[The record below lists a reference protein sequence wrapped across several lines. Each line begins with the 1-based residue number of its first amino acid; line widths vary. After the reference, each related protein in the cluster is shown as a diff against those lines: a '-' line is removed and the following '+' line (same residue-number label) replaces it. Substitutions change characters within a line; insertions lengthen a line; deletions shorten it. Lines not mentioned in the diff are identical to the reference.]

1 MALKN
6 KNGGKIV
13 GGNNKKPVV
22 INNIENDTTKPEQVV
37 VSETKN
43 IPETSTVKT
52 DVQKDMLSLKK
63 ALLSV
68 YNKLRVYVSRTYVN
82 YEQSNFTE
90 SDNLLGFKHEK
101 ENVTIKVEL
110 IDINGNLYN
119 EDNVQIVITKDN
131 KDFNDYVLLE
141 KTKLENSNRVV
152 FQTIQTNSCTFQIK
166 FILTL
171 EDDEIVEYVKEVK
184 YITYNRVYVGYFD
197 RHSKK
202 YITLVNND
210 VLPTNTCKGNSYE
223 IKFYDLPL
231 TKENHG
237 ERVCL
242 YIPEEIYEH
251 DNGDYHF
258 SYNGFQMPLFL
269 DDNKIK
275 LNNEN
280 YYVFLSTSYYEND
293 DNGFY
298 DYSIKIDVV

>member
-22 INNIENDTTKPEQVV
+22 INNIENDTTKSEQVV

-52 DVQKDMLSLKK
+52 DVQKDILSLKK

-119 EDNVQIVITKDN
+119 EDNVRVIITKDN

-152 FQTIQTNSCTFQIK
+152 FQTIQSNSCTFQIK

-237 ERVCL
+237 ERICL
-242 YIPEEIYEH
+242 YIPH
-251 DNGDYHF
+251 DLYINDEGNYSF
-258 SYNGFQMPLFL
+258 YYNGFQIPLFL
-269 DDNKIK
+269 EEEINI
-275 LNNEN
+275 NNEK
-280 YYVFLSTSYYEND
+280 YYVFVSTSYYEND
-293 DNGFY
+293 NNEIY
-298 DYSIKIDVV
+298 DFSIKIEVV